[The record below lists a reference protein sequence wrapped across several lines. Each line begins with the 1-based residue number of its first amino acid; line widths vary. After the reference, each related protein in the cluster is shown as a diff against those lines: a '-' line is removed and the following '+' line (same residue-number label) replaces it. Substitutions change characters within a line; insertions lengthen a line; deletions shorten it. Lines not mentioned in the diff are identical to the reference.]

1 MPIQYIPYYPEPIQ
15 GQAILNNFTR
25 TQRALKYRDNDK
37 VFTRILRG
45 LPLYEVETIETV
57 GENPNGNLVIRGE
70 CISACAYLKQQ
81 GIKVDL
87 VYIDP
92 PFASGA
98 DYAKKVYLRRNPKV
112 AKAIEQAEQEMNDE
126 ELRGFE
132 EKMYGDIW
140 NKEAY
145 LNWMYENLHAI
156 KSVMSETGSIYVHLD
171 WHIGHYVKVLMDEI
185 FGEDNFVNEI
195 IWRRKQ
201 ATSFASK
208 QFGVTT
214 DTIFWYGKS
223 SDEWIFHEEYSLE
236 DENTKN
242 YINERF
248 VYDDGDGRKY
258 MKSPLVN
265 SLYRPNLRYEF
276 HGVQPPQNG
285 WLYSQKRMEELYKKG
300 ELVMPKN
307 GDGRI
312 YRKIYADGYQG
323 QLVQNIW
330 LDIPIVNPMAEE
342 RIDYATQK
350 PEALLQRIIDASSD
364 KGMVVADFFGGSGVT
379 AKVARDLSRTFIHV
393 DVGINSI
400 QTARDRL
407 KAAKASFDVLEV
419 KDGVALFRNPAQTM
433 DKLFGLI
440 PGLGKFGELDT
451 FWAGAI
457 HDSKKGLIPVFLP
470 NLLDHTQKILDK
482 PLLNRILNEA
492 LPDLPDEVN
501 QVIVYF
507 VDLEDPKELGNFI
520 QEYNPT
526 EIKVELRDLKTVLHE
541 TVTNDEVE
549 YKVSKGKEGATI
561 EFTRFYSDRLMQ
573 KIDAYNQKRGL
584 NGNGKN
590 RQIEL
595 DEANGDDE
603 EENGNHAPFKPIEV
617 SENGLELI
625 ELISLDCTSAKG
637 KWHSDVEIKIDK
649 KGFVIRDGEKT
660 KEFWNGKI
668 TSKEKPLRLKVRNIA
683 GDETVIEL
691 K

>member
-45 LPLYEVETIETV
+45 MPLYEMESVETV
-57 GENPNGNLVIRGE
+57 GKNPNGNLVIRGE
-70 CISACAYLKQQ
+70 CVSACAYLKQQ

-98 DYAKKVYLRRNPKV
+98 DYAKKITLRRNPKI

-156 KSVMSETGSIYVHLD
+156 KSVMNVNASIYVHLD
-171 WHIGHYVKVLMDEI
+171 WNIGHYVRILMDEI
-185 FGEDNFVNEI
+185 FGENNFQREI
-195 IWRRKQ
+195 IWRIGWVSGYKTKTNNFIRNH
-201 ATSFASK
+201 
-208 QFGVTT
+208 
-214 DTIFWYGKS
+214 DTIFYYTL
-223 SDEWIFHEEYSLE
+223 SDEKVFNKIYIPYPEGYTRRDGSPPTGEGYPLE
-236 DENTKN
+236 DTWNSSN
-242 YINERF
+242 IDILDSIQIMSF
-248 VYDDGDGRKY
+248 
-258 MKSPLVN
+258 SPEKV
-265 SLYRPNLRYEF
+265 
-276 HGVQPPQNG
+276 
-285 WLYSQKRMEELYKKG
+285 
-300 ELVMPKN
+300 
-307 GDGRI
+307 
-312 YRKIYADGYQG
+312 
-323 QLVQNIW
+323 
-330 LDIPIVNPMAEE
+330 
-342 RIDYATQK
+342 DYATQK
-350 PEALLQRIIDASSD
+350 NENLLARIIRSSSN

-379 AKVARDLSRTFIHV
+379 AKVAHELGRTFIHV

-407 KAAKASFDVLEV
+407 KTAKASFEILEV
-419 KDGVALFRNPAQTM
+419 NDGVSLFRNPVQTM

-440 PGLGKFGELDT
+440 PGLGKVSELDS
-451 FWAGAI
+451 FWSGGI
-457 HDSKKGLIPVFLP
+457 HDSKKDLIPVFLP

-492 LPDLPDEVN
+492 LPELPDDVN

-507 VDLEDPKELGNFI
+507 VDLEDRKELEKFI

-526 EIKVELRDLKTVLHE
+526 EIKVELRDLKEVLHE
-541 TVTNDEVE
+541 IVTNDEVE
-549 YKVSKGKEGATI
+549 YKVSKGKEGTTI

-584 NGNGKN
+584 NGNGKKK
-590 RQIEL
+590 QIEL
-595 DEANGDDE
+595 DEVNGDEDE
-603 EENGNHAPFKPIEV
+603 ENENQTAFKPIEV

-625 ELISLDCTSAKG
+625 ELVSLDCASAKG
-637 KWHSDVEIKIDK
+637 KWNSDKEIKIDK

-660 KEFWNGKI
+660 KEFWDGKI
-668 TSKEKPLRLKVRNIA
+668 TTKEKPLRLKVRNIA
-683 GDETVIEL
+683 GDETIVEL